1 MDVVWHHDISTD
13 IPLMPSSCSVPFI
26 NQDLSHSVI
35 CKYGP
40 SFARACRDKEN
51 CGINP
56 NAFKPFEVSHG
67 FLQKMQ
73 RAEAGGLGYR
83 QQLIL

>member
-1 MDVVWHHDISTD
+1 
-13 IPLMPSSCSVPFI
+13 
-26 NQDLSHSVI
+26 
-35 CKYGP
+35 
-40 SFARACRDKEN
+40 
-51 CGINP
+51 
-56 NAFKPFEVSHG
+56 VSHG